1 MKGISD
7 FNTTYNIAYLAS
19 SYYGEKYV
27 IMQLEDGSYAFQK
40 NPNGFFKVGMI
51 DIVGN
56 KILEEI

>member
-7 FNTTYNIAYLAS
+7 FNTTYSIAYLAS
-19 SYYGEKYV
+19 SYDGEKYV

-40 NPNGFFKVGMI
+40 NPNHFLKIGMT